1 MSKVSRE
8 WVENSY
14 KRKDLERARKE
25 FLTKKSLG
33 ARISGIMKEEK

>member
-14 KRKDLERARKE
+14 KRKDLERPRKE
-25 FLTKKSLG
+25 SLTKKSLG
-33 ARISGIMKEEK
+33 TRISGIMKEK